1 MDELNITLL
10 LDNFMHDHM
19 ETFSAHYNVPDMDS
33 VYGVGGKITLSGP
46 VVATISNHL
55 ANQRDKLA

>member
-1 MDELNITLL
+1 
-10 LDNFMHDHM
+10 MHDHM